1 MARQPKLKTVDDD
14 SLQRLLDLQSEDL
27 TIKRLEERRSS
38 LPEASRLEQVSAQLA
53 ELEADSEIARKQL
66 QEVTREHG
74 RLEGEIG
81 IGEQKIQ
88 KEEQRLFSGAVSNP
102 KELGALQ
109 AEVAMLKRKRGE
121 LEDQLLEVMLQKDDA
136 TTTMSSLDKERSES
150 AQQAG
155 ALKETVAAIILEIDS
170 ELADHTTKR
179 ADIAA
184 TIPPD
189 LLSLYERTRATKGG
203 VGAAALIDST
213 CQGCHTRLPSKEAE
227 RLRAEKG
234 LQRCD
239 NCGRILVV
247 K

>member
-1 MARQPKLKTVDDD
+1 VDDD
-14 SLQRLLDLQSEDL
+14 ALQRLLDLQSEDSAL
-27 TIKRLEERRSS
+27 KRLEDRRSA
-38 LPEASRLEQVSAQLA
+38 LPEALRLEQVSAQLA

-74 RLEGEIG
+74 RLEGEIE
-81 IGEQKIQ
+81 IGDQKIQ

-121 LEDQLLEVMLQKDDA
+121 LEDQLLEVMLQKDDS
-136 TTTMSSLDKERSES
+136 TTTMNSLESERSES
-150 AQQAG
+150 AQRAEE
-155 ALKETVAAIILEIDS
+155 LKKTVGRLIVEIDG
-170 ELADHTTKR
+170 ELATHKTKR
-179 ADIAA
+179 AEVAG
-184 TIPPD
+184 TIPED
-189 LLSLYERTRATKGG
+189 LLSLYERTRSTKGG
-203 VGAAALIDST
+203 IGAAALVDST